1 MPSEMSSDF
10 LGTVAK
16 AFSITWP
23 VQCIEM
29 EWKHRAVKVN
39 SNNVPRHGR
48 QNVELLFSHGSIKVS
63 TAVGIHAQPP
73 LATQIQI
80 TADLAYHHPNTT
92 KLGQTHT

>member
-1 MPSEMSSDF
+1 M
-10 LGTVAK
+10 G
-16 AFSITWP
+16 
-23 VQCIEM
+23 
-29 EWKHRAVKVN
+29 
-39 SNNVPRHGR
+39 
-48 QNVELLFSHGSIKVS
+48 KVS